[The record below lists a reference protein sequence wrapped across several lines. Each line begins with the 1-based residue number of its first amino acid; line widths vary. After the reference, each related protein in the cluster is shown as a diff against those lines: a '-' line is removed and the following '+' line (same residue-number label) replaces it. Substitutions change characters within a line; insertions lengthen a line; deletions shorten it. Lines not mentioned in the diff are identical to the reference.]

1 MVEEV
6 VIDEP
11 GRLRAA
17 MAIIDAD
24 EGALRT
30 GLSQGERSGFHLAL
44 VLEQLVGLH
53 HGHGELPGG
62 ELASVLV
69 PEETFLPAGRVG
81 ALAPVPVRRSRAP
94 AGAEV
99 IHHRGQHPSSH
110 RPPLHPARSYLHR
123 PFSLFLPCATE
134 TTDAIKAS

>member
-6 VIDEP
+6 IIDET

-24 EGALRT
+24 EGALRAW
-30 GLSQGERSGFHLAL
+30 LSQGERSRLHLAL

-69 PEETFLPAGRVG
+69 PEETVLPAGRIG
-81 ALAPVPVRRSRAP
+81 AFAPVSGQRSRAP

-99 IHHRGQHPSSH
+99 VHHRGQHPSSH
-110 RPPLHPARSYLHR
+110 RLLLHAVS
-123 PFSLFLPCATE
+123 
-134 TTDAIKAS
+134 